1 MDALLQL
8 RFDHAY
14 LLPALLLAALPWL
27 RHPADTVRFSWTG
40 LVPADPLAAW
50 ILRLQKLAA
59 AIAIGAIVLGLAG
72 PYRPSVTVERVGH
85 GSEIVLLLDRSRSMD
100 EPFVTTRRHFNPHYQ
115 DRGQSD
121 WLQPHGEA
129 KGKAARRTLAAF
141 AAGRPH
147 DLIAYTV
154 FSGFPIRVLD
164 FTQNRD
170 MVQAAIAAGDVGH
183 GLAETDIGRA
193 LLDAAQMWRDRPWRG
208 ARTIVLVSDGGAR
221 LDDLT
226 RQQLA
231 VALRRYHVAV
241 NFLHIR
247 SFQGHSLEERVSDED
262 AEKIPSISLHR
273 YLGGLGIAY
282 RGYEAGN
289 AAALRRA
296 VQDIGERENTPIVYE
311 ETLPRRAYGH
321 ACFVAALLAALAWL
335 LALAGEWK
343 RPWPRH
349 AT

>member
-8 RFDHAY
+8 RFEHPY
-14 LLPALLLAALPWL
+14 LLLALPLLLLPFL
-27 RHPADTVRFSWTG
+27 RQPADVVRFSWIG
-40 LVPADPLAAW
+40 LIPADPLAAW
-50 ILRLQKLAA
+50 ILRLQRIAA
-59 AIAIGAIVLGLAG
+59 AVTIGAIVLGLAG

-100 EPFVTTRRHFNPHYQ
+100 QPFVTTLRTYNPYFQ
-115 DRGQSD
+115 EGSQRDM
-121 WLQPHGEA
+121 LQPQGEA
-129 KGKAARRTLAAF
+129 KGKVARRALAAF

-147 DLIAYTV
+147 DLIAYVV

-164 FTQNRD
+164 FTQNQD

-183 GLAETDIGRA
+183 GLADTDIGRA
-193 LLDAAQMWRDRPWRG
+193 LLGAAEMWKDRPWRG

-226 RQQLA
+226 RRQLA
-231 VALRRYHVAV
+231 FALRRYHVGV

-247 SFQGHSLEERVSDED
+247 SFHGHSLNDRV
-262 AEKIPSISLHR
+262 AEADVDKIPSISLHR

-282 RGYEAGN
+282 HGYEAGD

-296 VQDIGERENTPIVYE
+296 VQDIGERENTPIVYDDV
-311 ETLPRRAYGH
+311 LPRRSYA
-321 ACFVAALLAALAWL
+321 ARCFVAALLAAVAWL
-335 LALAGEWK
+335 LTLVPEWK
-343 RPWPRH
+343 RPWLRP
-349 AT
+349 AE